1 MKRFL
6 VLCATFAA
14 AAGIAGMALA
24 GKPVPGTGQ
33 GWTGITNPQDLII
46 ARQTL
51 MTRLEE
57 LMKPIDTYTVDRTIP
72 LATITT
78 NAETI
83 SVVLLAIPHLFPPTT
98 NVYDPGV
105 KQPETLALPGIWK
118 DFTTFYTLASATSD
132 AAETLSHATGADAI
146 STGAFNLRESCDA
159 CHDLFVLPYTPPV
172 ATGEERNF
180 DFDSVFPK
188 N

>member
-46 ARQTL
+46 A
-51 MTRLEE
+51 
-57 LMKPIDTYTVDRTIP
+57 VDFVSEKGDG
-72 LATITT
+72 TT
-78 NAETI
+78 FKLPNAETI